1 MQSLKVET
9 DSKNKL
15 IKLTEIMKATIKLKE
30 ITKLKLGT
38 DLAKLTLT
46 LESRITGYKSNFS
59 LESTGISLAVT
70 GENHTKDLIL
80 HGFFLKLKTHKEV
93 GHFHKCEGQ
102 LRLNTQI
109 SHTINKILYKT
120 ICSMHI

>member
-1 MQSLKVET
+1 
-9 DSKNKL
+9 
-15 IKLTEIMKATIKLKE
+15 MKATIKLQE

-80 HGFFLKLKTHKEV
+80 LCDWLTQPSNDKGNMRDNDSELKIFSQEMIHIQKKLNQGKT
-93 GHFHKCEGQ
+93 
-102 LRLNTQI
+102 L
-109 SHTINKILYKT
+109 
-120 ICSMHI
+120 